1 MARPAVQ
8 KVKKIDLGSLQN
20 DYDEAVINA
29 NQALEAKIETD
40 SAYLDAIIARNEAIL
55 ALNKATIEV
64 TQAWPHPGMI

>member
-64 TQAWPHPGMI
+64 TQA

>member
-40 SAYLDAIIARNEAIL
+40 SSYLDAIIARNEAIL

-64 TQAWPHPGMI
+64 TQA